1 MLAHNERMD
10 RDLRTNK
17 EWFLYNL
24 FTDTEFARIRDD
36 AVEKL
41 KKVDPV
47 GVSKLIGRGT
57 DEYSNDIIQ
66 GAINQLVEEFQ
77 INQETATRGLFHSKH
92 LAGWNKARTPFA
104 YIEDERIVISI
115 GSETR
120 LDDVKDLWSMQVTD
134 LQNKLNEGRKK
145 RSKPSD
151 DPSLTYLIHK
161 QIAGGRR
168 LADIYSDYT
177 YGRLAGYDGAT
188 NLSESD
194 FRKHYRDVV
203 QGLIKDA

>member
-1 MLAHNERMD
+1 MD
-10 RDLRTNK
+10 SDLRTNK
-17 EWFLYNL
+17 EWFLYSL
-24 FTDTEFARIRDD
+24 FTDIEFARIRDE
-36 AVEKL
+36 ALEKL

-47 GVSKLIGRGT
+47 GVSKLIGHGT
-57 DEYSNDIIQ
+57 DGYSNNIIQ
-66 GAINQLVEEFQ
+66 GAIDQLIEEFH
-77 INQETATRGLFHSKH
+77 INQETATRGLFHDKRF
-92 LAGWNKARTPFA
+92 AGWNKARTPFA

-120 LDDVKDLWSMQVTD
+120 LDDVKYLWSMQVTD
-134 LQNKLNEGRKK
+134 LQNTLNEGRKK
-145 RSKPSD
+145 RSKPSN

-161 QIAGGRR
+161 QIVGGRK
-168 LADIYSDYT
+168 LADVYSDYT
-177 YGRLAGYDGAT
+177 HGRLAGYDGAT